1 MKNLEHLITEAN
13 TIDTL
18 DELYVFVDNMI
29 DQYST
34 NKQSSIDKHKA
45 MLKSIKSTV
54 EMGIG
59 NKLYLEKHAREKLF
73 TLIGNVCL
81 EQKVIK

>member
-13 TIDTL
+13 SIESL
-18 DELYVFVDNMI
+18 DELYIFVENMI

-34 NKQSSIDKHKA
+34 NRQSSLDKHKA

-54 EMGIG
+54 DMGIG
-59 NKLYLEKHAREKLF
+59 SRLYLEKHAREKLF
-73 TLIGNVCL
+73 QLIGNVCL
-81 EQKVIK
+81 EQKVIR

>member
-54 EMGIG
+54 
-59 NKLYLEKHAREKLF
+59 KW
-73 TLIGNVCL
+73 V
-81 EQKVIK
+81 

>member
-18 DELYVFVDNMI
+18 DELYVFVDKMI

-34 NKQSSIDKHKA
+34 NKQSSIDKHKS